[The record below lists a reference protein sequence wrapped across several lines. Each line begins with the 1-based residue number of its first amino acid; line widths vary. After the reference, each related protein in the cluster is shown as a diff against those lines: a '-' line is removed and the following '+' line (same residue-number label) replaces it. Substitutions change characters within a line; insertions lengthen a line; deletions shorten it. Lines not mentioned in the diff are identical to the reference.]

1 MYGLVLEGGGAKGS
15 YHIGAYKAILE
26 EGLKIGAIA
35 GTSIGALNGA
45 MIAQGDF
52 EKCLELW
59 EDVSYSMVIDANYD
73 ELLRLKNLKLDKE
86 DIISLTEKLKSLIS
100 DRGFDITPF
109 KNLLNDYIDEE
120 KIRASDIDFG
130 LVTINLTD
138 LKPIEI
144 FIEDIPKGE
153 LKDYLLASAYLPA
166 FKKEK
171 LGGKRYLDGGFYDN
185 LPFKLLKSKGYK
197 ELIIVR
203 THAKGFTRRISSYDL
218 NTIIISP
225 SDDIGST
232 YSFESDKAKRNIE
245 LGYFDGLKA
254 IKGLKGFRYY
264 IDSDKDEDYFLGRL
278 FSISNEQIKNMRSLV
293 KTPGIPDRRVFFEY
307 IIPKLASAMG
317 LSKDFSYED
326 FMISLMEKR
335 AEACHLERFKIYK
348 YDELLDL
355 IRCTP
360 VIRVKEDESTILENI
375 MEKVDISSIF
385 NKRELIL
392 EIAGIIICDE

>member
-293 KTPGIPDRRVFFEY
+293 KTPGIPDRRVFFEF

-360 VIRVKEDESTILENI
+360 VIRVKEDERTILENI

>member
-360 VIRVKEDESTILENI
+360 VIRVKEDERTILENI